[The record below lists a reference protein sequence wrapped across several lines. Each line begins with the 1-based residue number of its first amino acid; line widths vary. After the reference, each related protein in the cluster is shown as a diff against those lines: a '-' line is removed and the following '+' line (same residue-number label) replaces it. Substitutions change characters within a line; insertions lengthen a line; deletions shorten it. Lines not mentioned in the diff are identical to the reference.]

1 MEENAKILKLRVLL
15 SLLRSPVQERT
26 VTGIARSLG
35 AEKYTV
41 SRAMAALEREGY
53 LDRSNA
59 RSPQLTESGRL
70 AAERYS
76 ERLEITLNH
85 LLYEGVN
92 MESAKQDALF
102 WALCCTDSTMRAVR
116 ATEKRYRVK
125 YELRGMKQFGGGT
138 LCKRLGDGSYTF
150 PFLIFREHIRDGSNL
165 SMANEGF
172 THPCELNVRN
182 GSGTV
187 QLCAVPISAKS
198 RNSGELMEGRVE
210 RIRYFDAGRYV
221 SAERNGQI
229 FSFPAEVLQFVNV
242 GSGAGQILHGSV
254 CLQMECSVGP
264 AHMPESAAI
273 FTMLI

>member
-85 LLYEGVN
+85 LLYEGVTWKAP
-92 MESAKQDALF
+92 SRTP
-102 WALCCTDSTMRAVR
+102 C
-116 ATEKRYRVK
+116 
-125 YELRGMKQFGGGT
+125 FG
-138 LCKRLGDGSYTF
+138 
-150 PFLIFREHIRDGSNL
+150 
-165 SMANEGF
+165 
-172 THPCELNVRN
+172 PCAARTAPCGRCGPRRN
-182 GSGTV
+182 
-187 QLCAVPISAKS
+187 
-198 RNSGELMEGRVE
+198 
-210 RIRYFDAGRYV
+210 
-221 SAERNGQI
+221 
-229 FSFPAEVLQFVNV
+229 
-242 GSGAGQILHGSV
+242 
-254 CLQMECSVGP
+254 
-264 AHMPESAAI
+264 AI
-273 FTMLI
+273 G